1 MILSWYYLYIYP
13 FYYQCMILFRSKS
26 CTVNLEWQI
35 CGNAR
40 QITMKFGIKGLYEKL
55 LLQSQLA
62 VADVLLSQDHLNL
75 MRMFN
80 FLDIYFRKI
89 ALLILLVT
97 LVCANKFV
105 KIYNLIPFIQEL
117 STNQW
122 YFTLKVPIQFT
133 FLTKTILY

>member
-89 ALLILLVT
+89 ALLIFLVT

-105 KIYNLIPFIQEL
+105 KIYNLIPFIHEL